1 MSLDSITK
9 NIFGN
14 ATIFLNDAIHHF
26 NDGLDSRNN
35 KMLTIV
41 ALQMSLELAV
51 KYKIARDYGIRFIFE
66 RITDSTTDAEI
77 IDAYNNNSL
86 RVKEFDATKNFL
98 KAKREENT
106 ALSEEYAYMEKFQ
119 KYRNKLVHFD
129 YNFSSSEEAELED
142 DIIHILVKILHTL
155 MSDSEIENEDRF
167 FFVELIQKDE
177 YSKLLSNPKYR
188 HALENLIEEEYDD
201 VYFCPIC
208 SRTLFVPIKKCLG
221 CLSEFDNPH
230 IFGFVKCNHCG
241 KDTVIYDRCNLEANK
256 FLRGLCINC
265 ENDTVIYRCERC
277 GNEYNYES
285 TDKEICSPEHCY
297 WCE

>member
-9 NIFGN
+9 NIFRN

-26 NDGLDSRNN
+26 NDGLDAKNN

-155 MSDSEIENEDRF
+155 MSDNTLEDENRLF
-167 FFVELIQKDE
+167 VVELISADE
-177 YSKLLSNPKYR
+177 YSKLLSNTKYR
-188 HALENLIEEEYDD
+188 NALEQMISDEYED
-201 VYFCPIC
+201 VYYCPIC
-208 SRTLFVPIKKCLG
+208 SRTLLTPIKKCLG
-221 CLSEFDNPH
+221 CLHDFNDTVAY
-230 IFGFVKCNHCG
+230 GFVKCNYCQ
-241 KDTVIYDRCNLEANK
+241 KETVIYDKCNIQANT
-256 FLRGLCINC
+256 FMRGLCLNC
-265 ENDTVIYRCERC
+265 ENDTVIYRCKKCE
-277 GNEYNYES
+277 NIYNFES
-285 TDKEICSPEHCY
+285 TDKEICSLEHCY
-297 WCE
+297 WFE